1 MTTPSSEHPA
11 PDTLAI
17 VGAGPVGLEAALAA
31 LDRGFDVH
39 VFERGEVGAHVRAWG
54 HVGFVTPWRDDVGAV
69 SRAHLERAGWDAP
82 DADACPTGTEFAE
95 RLLEPLAALPQL
107 AGRIH
112 THAQVVRIGRRGLRP
127 GEAAPADDHRD
138 HPFRLLV
145 RDGSGRDQI
154 LHAASVIDASGTY
167 GHPERAGSGG
177 IPARGEPYLAPQ
189 MAYHV
194 PDVLG
199 LSRARHAG
207 RRTLVLGER
216 ATAGIVVI
224 DLATLADQVAGTACV
239 WATRTAAADL
249 YAGGAGD
256 PLPER
261 VRRKQ
266 RARSL
271 AQGTHPAVAHVGG
284 IEVEGFEFNSA
295 THRYRVQMTV
305 DGARH
310 MEEVDEVVVAMG
322 FGPDESLFGEL
333 RVDLDPATR
342 APRAL
347 ADAVRA
353 ASPLPDGAGLAHPEP
368 GFFILGEKSYGRL
381 GGFVLGIGYAQA
393 TGVVGTLAGRL
404 GG

>member
-11 PDTLAI
+11 PNTLAI

-54 HVGFVTPWRDDVGAV
+54 HVRFVTPWRDNVGATL
-69 SRAHLERAGWDAP
+69 RAHLEGAGWSAP
-82 DADACPTGTEFAE
+82 PAEECPTANAFAD
-95 RLLEPLAALPQL
+95 LLLDPAAALPAL

-127 GEAAPADDHRD
+127 GEAPADLRE
-138 HPFRLLV
+138 HPFRLHV
-145 RDGSGRDQI
+145 RDGSARDQM
-154 LHAASVIDASGTY
+154 LHAASVIDATGTY
-167 GHPERAGSGG
+167 GHPDRAGSGG

-207 RRTLVLGER
+207 RRTLVIGER
-216 ATAGIVVI
+216 GTAAIVVA
-224 DLATLADQVAGTACV
+224 DLATLADQVEGTACV
-239 WATRTAAADL
+239 WATRSPATGL
-249 YAGGAGD
+249 FAGGAVD
-256 PLPER
+256 TLPER
-261 VRRKQ
+261 AIRKQ
-266 RARSL
+266 RAHAL
-271 AQGTHPAVAHVGG
+271 AMGEHPAVRHIGG
-284 IEVEGFEFNSA
+284 VEVEGFEFNSA
-295 THRYRVQMTV
+295 THRYRVQMSV
-305 DGARH
+305 GDEKR

-322 FGPDESLFGEL
+322 FGPDESLFAEL

-347 ADAVRA
+347 AEALRASRGADAA
-353 ASPLPDGAGLAHPEP
+353 ALAHPEP
-368 GFFILGEKSYGRL
+368 GFFIVGEKSWGRM
-381 GGFVLGIGYAQA
+381 GGFVLTTGYPQA
-393 TGVVGTLAGRL
+393 LGVVELLARG
-404 GG
+404 